1 MPEITNNTNEEM
13 SFRVG
18 KKLDSIPAKE
28 SKNLDVDMES
38 AQVKGRI
45 IAGAI
50 TVKGGAAKALG
61 VEPASS
67 AKK

>member
-18 KKLDSIPAKE
+18 KKLDSIPARE
-28 SKNLDVDMES
+28 SKDLDVDMES
-38 AQVKGRI
+38 AQVKGRL

-50 TVKGGAAKALG
+50 SVKGAAARKAGIEPAPAAK
-61 VEPASS
+61 
-67 AKK
+67 K

>member
-1 MPEITNNTNEEM
+1 MPEITNNTNDEM

-18 KKLDSIPAKE
+18 KKTDSIPAKE
-28 SKNLDVDMES
+28 TKDLDVDMES

-50 TVKGGAAKALG
+50 SVKGAAARKAG
-61 VEPASS
+61 VEPATA